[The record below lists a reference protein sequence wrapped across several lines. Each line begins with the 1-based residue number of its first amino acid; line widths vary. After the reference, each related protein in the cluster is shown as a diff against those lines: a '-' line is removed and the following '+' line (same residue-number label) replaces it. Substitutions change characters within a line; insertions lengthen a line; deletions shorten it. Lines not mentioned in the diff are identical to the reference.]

1 MYRLL
6 VATDVPE
13 INKLLQE
20 EINWAQN
27 GFNPPVIVSD
37 ADEAIARLSVTA
49 FDAVGYRFAH
59 ENPARL
65 EAYLEEKAPTLPIF
79 SVRSTAERQLLI
91 LKDLKHLLNRLNAD
105 FSDEVYDDSALVG
118 LVQDEMTH
126 SLLAGEITKKSVMVN
141 WLHMLRAHMDPER
154 TCILF
159 EIDMPQGEVYLAD
172 RWHHGQERLENA
184 LRSNFFGRYADDIYY
199 AVAVLTNRHIR
210 LAAVPAL
217 TLKST
222 DQSFYDTAVA
232 HVNNSLQL
240 IKEYLDLDL
249 QILDTKVLPS
259 MTALVAKHN

>member
-27 GFNPPVIVSD
+27 GFNPPTIVSD

-49 FDAVGYRFAH
+49 FDAVGYRFAQ

-126 SLLAGEITKKSVMVN
+126 SLLA
-141 WLHMLRAHMDPER
+141 
-154 TCILF
+154 
-159 EIDMPQGEVYLAD
+159 
-172 RWHHGQERLENA
+172 
-184 LRSNFFGRYADDIYY
+184 
-199 AVAVLTNRHIR
+199 
-210 LAAVPAL
+210 
-217 TLKST
+217 
-222 DQSFYDTAVA
+222 
-232 HVNNSLQL
+232 
-240 IKEYLDLDL
+240 
-249 QILDTKVLPS
+249 
-259 MTALVAKHN
+259 